1 MSSMFTTVSRFRT
14 GYSPEEVDEFFAQ
27 ARAVYEGDGAAAAL
41 TAKDVREVA
50 FSLVQG
56 GYAWDSVDSALDR
69 LEAAFVAR
77 ERAEYVAQRGQE
89 AWMAR
94 MAELARSLY
103 PRLTR
108 GDGKRFDTAPAFRS
122 GYDKDQVDALC
133 KRLIAYFDKGQP
145 ITSREVRAAAFRKRR
160 GSSAYAEPAVDA
172 FLSRAAEVLLGVE

>member
-14 GYSPEEVDEFFAQ
+14 GYSAQEVDAFFAE
-27 ARAVYEGDGAAAAL
+27 ARAVYEGEGPASL

-50 FSLVQG
+50 FSLAHG
-56 GYAWDSVDSALDR
+56 GYSWDSVDSALDR

-77 ERAEYVAQRGQE
+77 ERAEFVARQGQD
-89 AWMAR
+89 AWMSH

-108 GDGKRFDTAPAFRS
+108 GDGKRFASAAAFRA
-122 GYDKDQVDALC
+122 GYDKDEVDALC
-133 KRLIAYFDKGQP
+133 RRLIAYFDKGQP
-145 ITSREVRAAAFRKRR
+145 ISSKEIRSAAFTKRR
-160 GSSAYAEPAVDA
+160 GSAAYCEAPVDA

>member
-14 GYSPEEVDEFFAQ
+14 GYSPAEVDEFFAE
-27 ARAVYEGDGAAAAL
+27 ARAVYEGETPTAL

-50 FSLVQG
+50 FALVHG

-77 ERAEYVAQRGQE
+77 ERSEYVAQRGQD

-108 GDGKRFDTAPAFRS
+108 GDGKRFETVKGLRS
-122 GYDKDQVDALC
+122 GYDKDEVDALC
-133 KRLIAYFDKGQP
+133 RRLIAYFDKGQP
-145 ITSREVRAAAFRKRR
+145 ITSREVSAASFRRRR
-160 GSSAYAEPAVDA
+160 GSRAYVEAPIDA
-172 FLSRAAEVLLGVE
+172 FLSRTAEVLLGVE